1 METPFTPFDKEPLNK
16 AKPLQAFFGETKGVH
31 TMESLLGK
39 GPSMQSLLGEGGG
52 QNAMEGDGSM
62 ETLFG
67 KGHKPRK
74 KSNDFLGGLFG
85 SPKKKKATPG
95 IANIFPAKMNLMPSM
110 SVGKKAPGARPI
122 PNLFGNLKKK
132 TKQRFIPLLPQ
143 QTNIKQIKS
152 MQLKRFLTLTK
163 GAQSQRFI
171 DHDKD
176 RVVSGIDC
184 YPFDKKRHMA
194 IRWGRRPNKM
204 DPEEWGKNKKMI
216 EKITEKEPSQFQLEN
231 PGSKLNQITKMNT
244 VLSHDREI
252 KKLNQKHPVFRDDDW
267 NREYNQEA
275 REALKEQ
282 KYTDD
287 DVDQYLE
294 AKSRATQNLASKL
307 NAQLEKEGFY
317 NELNK
322 KENDNE

>member
-1 METPFTPFDKEPLNK
+1 
-16 AKPLQAFFGETKGVH
+16 
-31 TMESLLGK
+31 
-39 GPSMQSLLGEGGG
+39 
-52 QNAMEGDGSM
+52 
-62 ETLFG
+62 
-67 KGHKPRK
+67 
-74 KSNDFLGGLFG
+74 
-85 SPKKKKATPG
+85 
-95 IANIFPAKMNLMPSM
+95 
-110 SVGKKAPGARPI
+110 
-122 PNLFGNLKKK
+122 
-132 TKQRFIPLLPQ
+132 
-143 QTNIKQIKS
+143 
-152 MQLKRFLTLTK
+152 
-163 GAQSQRFI
+163 
-171 DHDKD
+171 
-176 RVVSGIDC
+176 
-184 YPFDKKRHMA
+184 
-194 IRWGRRPNKM
+194 M